1 MKALT
6 EVGAFLME
14 ENMEL
19 TSFINKVATIME
31 AYKCKSPE
39 VSEIYN
45 KFLKQAEQL
54 KNNFI

>member
-1 MKALT
+1 
-6 EVGAFLME
+6 
-14 ENMEL
+14 MEL

-54 KNNFI
+54 NYGKEQQI